1 MDLAQAMHA
10 RHAVRRYL
18 SRPLAPEA
26 AAALEDAAA
35 RLGAEHGVSLRLV
48 LNAPEVFSG
57 PLARA
62 AGFRGVNDVL
72 VLSGKK
78 GLDAQEAAGYCG
90 EYLVLLAQT
99 LGLNTCW
106 VGGSYRK
113 TPAVAPAAKGERVF
127 AVIAVGYGAELG
139 TPHRSRRPEEV
150 GKAFGEWPDWFRR
163 GVEAALLAPT
173 AFNRQRFRFIL
184 SGDRVLSGTVRVPF
198 GHLDLGIAKLHFEL
212 GSGKD
217 RSAWI
222 A

>member
-1 MDLAQAMHA
+1 MDLAQAMNA
-10 RHAVRRYL
+10 RHSVRRYL
-18 SRPLAPEA
+18 SRPLSEEA
-26 AAALEDAAA
+26 AAALSETAE
-35 RLGAEHGVSLRLV
+35 RLSAEHGVRARLV
-48 LNAPEVFSG
+48 RNVPEVFSG
-57 PLARA
+57 PLSRA

-72 VLSGKK
+72 VLSGRK
-78 GLDAQEAAGYCG
+78 GLNTQEAAGYCG

-113 TPAVAPAAKGERVF
+113 TPSIAPPVRGERIF
-127 AVIAVGYGAELG
+127 AVIAVGWGAELG
-139 TPHRSRRPEEV
+139 VAHRSRRPEEV
-150 GKAFGEWPDWFRR
+150 GRAFGEWPDWFRR

-184 SGDRVLSGTVRVPF
+184 SGDRVLSGTARVPL
-198 GHLDLGIAKLHFEL
+198 GRLDLGIAKLHFEL

-217 RSAWI
+217 RSIWI